1 MPVDV
6 MAKLHFYNTPVVPE
20 QFAQH
25 LRLSARAEDFVVV
38 KLDIDNTPVEME
50 IVDVIRNMSELVD
63 EFYFEYHYYYD
74 GFNFG
79 WGKLEDVRDVHN
91 ADSALRLM
99 SELRTAGIRSHF
111 WF

>member
-1 MPVDV
+1 MR
-6 MAKLHFYNTPVVPE
+6 ATRLARFE
-20 QFAQH
+20 QQALQP
-25 LRLSARAEDFVVV
+25 LPAPAD
-38 KLDIDNTPVEME
+38 
-50 IVDVIRNMSELVD
+50 
-63 EFYFEYHYYYD
+63 YYD
-74 GFNFG
+74 GLNFG